1 MALKVFD
8 LQCENQHVFEGWFKS
23 QDNYEQQ
30 LEQKLLSC
38 PVCHSVVVHKKLSA
52 PRLNLRHL
60 KDSPSKPASAAA
72 MSSAAGGAPSAATDV
87 AAMQAEVMRQVRTL
101 LSQADNVGENFAEE
115 ARKMHN
121 GEIEERSIRG
131 SATAEECVE
140 LVEEGIAVVPIP
152 DYLDDDRLQ

>member
-38 PVCHSVVVHKKLSA
+38 PVCHSVVIHKKLSA
-52 PRLNLRHL
+52 PRLNLSHL
-60 KDSPSKPASAAA
+60 KDSPSKPAPAASV
-72 MSSAAGGAPSAATDV
+72 SSTGGGVPSGDTDV
-87 AAMQAEVMRQVRTL
+87 AAIQAEVMRQVRTL
-101 LSQADNVGENFAEE
+101 LSKADNVGANFAEE

-140 LVEEGIAVVPIP
+140 LVEEGIAVLPIP